1 MMTGDDIRKMFLDY
15 FQSKEHLVMPSSSLI
30 PAGDPTLLLT
40 TAGMVQM
47 KPYFLGQVSP
57 PARRMTSAQKC
68 FRTTDIDTVGDHKHN
83 TFFEMLGNF
92 SVGDYFKQGAIEYA
106 WEFLIRHMKLDPER
120 LWVTIYTDDDEA
132 FGLWRET
139 VGVPAERIYRYGKA
153 DNWWGPPGLEGPC
166 GPCSEI
172 HYDFGRDRGC
182 ADIAGPEVIA
192 GWNGEGDQPGCHPN
206 CDRCERFVELW
217 NLVFMQFFQDQ
228 EKTLTPLPAP
238 NIDTGMGLERAA
250 VILQGASNIYETDLF
265 QPIIHKV
272 CELTGKQYGKDAET
286 DRAIRVVAE
295 HARGAAFLIG
305 DGVVPGPKEQAAV
318 PRKIIRRAVLFGRK
332 LGLTGPFLSQVAET
346 AISGMEE
353 AYPDLA
359 QNREFIL
366 RVLQTE
372 EEQFGETYETGL
384 HSLEEQIESRQEI
397 SELAT
402 KMLTDP
408 QLHEEWVSKSSKDGY
423 NLAYDF
429 ILKYDLLLRGAQPKG
444 RIGTH
449 YFLDVLEHQIE
460 LESKTSTEADDIRR
474 KLLEV
479 LNADWSRTI
488 TPYMTFR
495 LYETYGFPPE
505 LTEEVGREY
514 GLPTDLE
521 RFQLIMG
528 AHHEVS
534 RAGGAKFAGG
544 PQAKIFQYEALG
556 VGATRFVGYEQL
568 TQESV
573 VVGLLAPDGEV
584 LDEAQAS
591 QEVEVVLR
599 ETTFYAEGGGQVG
612 DAGVI
617 EGPQGRIEVSDTH
630 SPIPDLIVHRGR
642 VVEGVIALGDAV
654 TARVDEE
661 RRLDAARNHTSTHL
675 VHAALRKVLG
685 PHVRQAGSLVAPDRL
700 RFDFTHIQA
709 LTPQELREVERLVNQ
724 EVRGDTPVQ
733 VRESAYTEA
742 LKEGALAFF
751 GDKYGERVR
760 VVEMGCDGDEVAPA
774 EVCFSKEVCGGT
786 HLGRTGE
793 VGLFL
798 ITSEGSIGS
807 GLRRIEALT
816 GRGAEQATRGS
827 LESLESLGRT
837 LETSPGD
844 LQNRVQGLL
853 DELEQEQKRIAAL
866 ERELALREAEGLLAK
881 VVEVDGLRVLSARV
895 TAASA
900 DTLRE
905 VGDYLKNKM
914 GSGVVVLGAVL
925 NDRPTLIAMITPDLV
940 QKGLDARAVVKEAAQ
955 VIEGGGGG
963 RPEMAQAGGRR
974 AEKLEEA
981 LALVPSL
988 LRK

>member
-1 MMTGDDIRKMFLDY
+1 MMTADQIRQMFLDY
-15 FQSKEHLVMPSSSLI
+15 FQAKEHLVMPSSSLI

-92 SVGDYFKQGAIEYA
+92 SVGDYFKREAIEYA
-106 WEFLIRHMKLDPER
+106 WEFLIEHMKLDPKR

-132 FGLWRET
+132 FELWRET
-139 VGVPAERIYRYGKA
+139 AGVPAERIYRYGKA

-182 ADIAGPEVIA
+182 ADIASPEAIA
-192 GWNGEGDQPGCHPN
+192 EWNGEGDQPGCHPN

-265 QPIIHKV
+265 RPIIDKV
-272 CELTGKQYGKDAET
+272 CELTGREYGKDAET
-286 DRAIRVVAE
+286 DRAVRVVAE

-305 DGVVPGPKEQAAV
+305 DGVVPGNDGRGYV
-318 PRKIIRRAVLFGRK
+318 LRRLIRRAVRFGRK
-332 LGLTGPFLSQVAET
+332 LGLTESFLAQVAET
-346 AISGMEE
+346 AIGGMEE

-359 QNREFIL
+359 QNREFVL
-366 RVLQTE
+366 RVLTVE
-372 EEQFGETYETGL
+372 EEQFGETYERGESILQGMITFRKQYEDRFAKILQSIKDGDVNSSNFTKL
-384 HSLEEQIESRQEI
+384 FNQLGFYDVSLLEVSEGEKIGELDALEEVLDIAGAFLEAMEEGNQ
-397 SELAT
+397 ELAT
-402 KMLTDP
+402 VRM
-408 QLHEEWVSKSSKDGY
+408 
-423 NLAYDF
+423 N
-429 ILKYDLLLRGAQPKG
+429 
-444 RIGTH
+444 
-449 YFLDVLEHQIE
+449 E
-460 LESKTSTEADDIRR
+460 LQRWPDTLSGWEQ
-474 KLLEV
+474 
-479 LNADWSRTI
+479 
-488 TPYMTFR
+488 FR
-495 LYETYGFPPE
+495 LYDTYGFPPE
-505 LTEEVGREY
+505 LTEELTRDHGLSVDVEDFQQTMDAQRE
-514 GLPTDLE
+514 
-521 RFQLIMG
+521 R
-528 AHHEVS
+528 S
-534 RAGGAKFAGG
+534 RARGAKFTGG
-544 PQAKIFQYEALG
+544 PQAKIFQYGALG
-556 VGATRFVGYEQL
+556 IGATRFVGYEQL

-573 VVGLLAPDGEV
+573 VVGLLAG
-584 LDEAQAS
+584 DEGVFRAEAG

-599 ETTFYAEGGGQVG
+599 ETPFYAEGGGQVG

-617 EGPQGRIEVSDTH
+617 EGPQGRIQVSDTH

-654 TARVDEE
+654 TAQVDKE
-661 RRLDAARNHTSTHL
+661 RRLDAARNHTGTHL

-724 EVRGDTPVQ
+724 EIRGDTPVQ

-760 VVEMGCDGDEVAPA
+760 VVEMGCDGGEAAPA

-786 HLGRTGE
+786 HLGRTGQ

-844 LQNRVQGLL
+844 LQSRVQGLL
-853 DELEQEQKRIAAL
+853 DELEQEQKRVAAL